1 MEYINFRIVFAGIML
16 WVVPN
21 AWQQE
26 APCDTSYRAGDCRSN
41 LCKR

>member
-1 MEYINFRIVFAGIML
+1 MEYTTFGTLFTGIML

-26 APCDTSYRAGDCRSN
+26 ASCDTSYRTGDCRPN
-41 LCKR
+41 LCRR